1 MLSQTFLIDIEEL
14 RGSPPK
20 KPDVVADYTESC
32 IQAVAILAKVNTLQ
46 ERFKICYGYLFV
58 TVALGLLAF
67 LIAITF
73 ESSRSYVSLACYVL
87 IVSQFWVV
95 LLLRRYGRR
104 LENHEDN
111 AQA

>member
-1 MLSQTFLIDIEEL
+1 M
-14 RGSPPK
+14 
-20 KPDVVADYTESC
+20 C
-32 IQAVAILAKVNTLQ
+32 IHAIAILARVNSLQ
-46 ERFKICYGYLFV
+46 ERFKICYGFLFV

-87 IVSQFWVV
+87 IVSQFGVV

-104 LENHEDN
+104 LEDHEDN
-111 AQA
+111 IQK